1 LRQLIDR
8 GFTGDD
14 YRYWLLTSHYRSPIN
29 FSWEALQG
37 AKQALYRLKRYMYED
52 YKQIASKPSV
62 DYIKGF
68 KALLANDLDTPSAIA
83 LIWQLIKDDSID
95 NKTKCATLLIMDSV
109 LDIGLSEDLEEGA
122 KTLGIVS
129 QDEVPNDVQELI
141 GRVKLRALPEIGWR
155 RILCV
160 MLLP

>member
-1 LRQLIDR
+1 
-8 GFTGDD
+8 
-14 YRYWLLTSHYRSPIN
+14 
-29 FSWEALQG
+29 
-37 AKQALYRLKRYMYED
+37 MYEE

-83 LIWQLIKDDSID
+83 LIWQLVKDDSLD

-109 LDIGLSEDLEEGA
+109 LDIGLSEDLEEGS

-129 QDEVPNDVQELI
+129 KDEVPAEVKELI
-141 GRVKLRALPEIGWR
+141 SRREAARIARNWLEADTLREAITLKGYTVEDTAYGP
-155 RILCV
+155 RITKN
-160 MLLP
+160 